1 MADHS
6 SEGFIAGVQ
15 SLGSSHAASKA
26 DKLMNAKERSRNT
39 APRYCFDAHELDT
52 FDLPVPTGSGVA
64 AALAARGDARQLGHM
79 GPRSRAP
86 KAHEHAARA
95 AASTGLNTLLRNA
108 LNIAAPLKGSAEA
121 IVGAVDDADFD
132 HIDQM
137 HNEAATDHVQEN
149 DVHAAT
155 ADSSALGDSTA
166 AFQLRTGEDA
176 INFFAQHGANSPIK
190 FVHLIRAQT
199 GINFRPYD
207 LVVLNPRDC
216 GADYFTMS
224 NAGLVHVAPDEPS
237 EFIPLS
243 EWMRQ
248 GTMFNMLRSI
258 RFYKHYLPAKC
269 FQIWRDNVRFKLYCQ
284 QRRKISQSLFLAQDS
299 FAAPLL
305 DLRRHMLDMQ
315 VRH

>member
-1 MADHS
+1 MADYS
-6 SEGFIAGVQ
+6 SEGFVASVQ
-15 SLGSSHAASKA
+15 SLGSSHAASKT
-26 DKLMNAKERSRNT
+26 DKRINAKERSRNA
-39 APRYCFDAHELDT
+39 APRYRFDAHELDT
-52 FDLPVPTGSGVA
+52 FDLPVPAGSGVA
-64 AALAARGDARQLGHM
+64 AALAARGDARQLGHT

-95 AASTGLNTLLRNA
+95 AAPTGLNTFLRNA
-108 LNIAAPLKGSAEA
+108 LNIAAPHKGIAEA
-121 IVGAVDDADFD
+121 RVGAVDDADFD
-132 HIDQM
+132 HLEEV
-137 HNEAATDHVQEN
+137 HNEAAADHVQEN
-149 DVHAAT
+149 DVHTAT
-155 ADSSALGDSTA
+155 ADSSVMGDSTA

-199 GINFRPYD
+199 GIHFRPYD

-224 NAGLVHVAPDEPS
+224 NAGLVHVAPGEPS